1 LKQSATFLKH
11 VGDVAQAPSPTAST
25 ARPVA
30 GLHFQERVMDLVSAA
45 YNKLE
50 GLAVAADR
58 VLNAA
63 VACCETWLAG
73 RRPGEGPDRA
83 AASHKNRRLSP

>member
-1 LKQSATFLKH
+1 MLRRHHRRQL
-11 VGDVAQAPSPTAST
+11 P
-25 ARPVA
+25 RPA
-30 GLHFQERVMDLVSAA
+30 LPRAFIFGNRVMDLVSAA

-73 RRPGEGPDRA
+73 RRLGEGPDRA